1 MACGDIW
8 KKGKMQNL
16 SLFVCDTL
24 VLQRCS
30 VLEQF
35 IRYDELIVRFFPKRI
50 VVHASRIAGT
60 LDDIYLAVGYGRIVL
75 GRIRQQVERIRAVE
89 RVNIVIGV
97 ILIAFPHEK
106 TVFSPTARPRRVN
119 PEQNI
124 VAGTLVLKQIHL
136 MIVR

>member
-1 MACGDIW
+1 
-8 KKGKMQNL
+8 MQNL

-35 IRYDELIVRFFPKRI
+35 IRYDEPIVRFFPKRI

-106 TVFSPTARPRRVN
+106 PSSALPPG
-119 PEQNI
+119 PEE
-124 VAGTLVLKQIHL
+124 
-136 MIVR
+136 